1 MFCITIFNYVIKKKY
16 KENNLSID
24 SKNDLEKIEGI
35 YKKNKYNF
43 KINNKNIKI

>member
-1 MFCITIFNYVIKKKY
+1 MFCITHFNYEIKKKY
-16 KENNLSID
+16 EENNLSNN

-35 YKKNKYNF
+35 YNNNKYNF